1 MPFLPEIDPK
11 IIDLLIQ
18 QEKERLAEVE
28 NDTFLQIPAP
38 IMIPEELRPPEKE
51 KNTKQTYFEE
61 EI

>member
-18 QEKERLAEVE
+18 KEKERLAEIE
-28 NDTFLQIPAP
+28 NGTFLQIPAP
-38 IMIPEELRPPEKE
+38 IMMPEELRAPEKE